1 MVRPD
6 RLCRRCLSTTSRVGQ
21 QAFKTPFGLRPT
33 SVEDTLVDE
42 RTEEFQDVQDELLRR
57 KRKADSK
64 LRHKARRLLLL
75 VEERKVLMSEEWIC
89 VECRRHDTWR
99 SVSLAFVTHAADTL
113 GKGGSG
119 ASAFSGARS
128 GGLGPPSGGDGASG
142 SAVYLATSP
151 HLTDLSSVGKR
162 IVGQQG
168 GNGSGSWKHG
178 RRPMDVTIKVPVGT
192 VVREIRREE
201 ERDRWEVDVKGL
213 DREERNRRW
222 RERWFLKHPSGEVSD
237 PDYKHAFEI
246 LSRKGHLDPPPIAS
260 EPFYLDVSGPI
271 TSPVLLSRGGKGG
284 LGNPHFHVPAASHPS
299 RLASR
304 GVQPPT
310 YTFEFE
316 LKLLADVGLVGF
328 PNAGKSTILRA
339 LTGRKA
345 EVAGYSF
352 TTLNP
357 QIGVVRVYEDGSWAS
372 GQVGVIEDSEA
383 EREKEQKQWNTG
395 DFVPATERGERK
407 VERVRFTISDNPGL
421 LPQAS
426 ENVGLGH
433 TFLRHL
439 ERCLIHV
446 YVLDLTR
453 SDPGA
458 DLKVLQQEMEAWKR
472 GLAERDA
479 VIVLNKGDEVDEAV
493 GRERVE
499 NVKTMLAIDRP
510 SWQVV
515 TVSAKYGLGL
525 DRLVQLLSARL
536 EVGMVISEKT

>member
-1 MVRPD
+1 MGF
-6 RLCRRCLSTTSRVGQ
+6 TSLTG
-21 QAFKTPFGLRPT
+21 A
-33 SVEDTLVDE
+33 
-42 RTEEFQDVQDELLRR
+42 
-57 KRKADSK
+57 
-64 LRHKARRLLLL
+64 
-75 VEERKVLMSEEWIC
+75 
-89 VECRRHDTWR
+89 
-99 SVSLAFVTHAADTL
+99 

-119 ASAFSGARS
+119 SSAFSGARS

-142 SAVYLATSP
+142 SAIYLTTSP

-178 RRPMDVTIKVPVGT
+178 RRPSDITVKVPIGT

-201 ERDRWEVDVKGL
+201 ESERWEADVKGL
-213 DREERNRRW
+213 EREERNKRW
-222 RERWFLKHPSGEVSD
+222 RERWFLKHPSGEISD
-237 PDYKHAFEI
+237 PDYHHAFDI
-246 LSRKGHLDPPPIAS
+246 LSRKGHLDPPPTS
-260 EPFYLDVSGPI
+260 SQPFYLDITRPI
-271 TSPVLLSRGGKGG
+271 TAPILLSKGGKGG
-284 LGNPHFHVPAASHPS
+284 LGNPHFLIPAAATPS

-328 PNAGKSTILRA
+328 PNAGKSTVLRA
-339 LTGRKA
+339 LTGRRA

-372 GQVGVIEDSEA
+372 TTGEITGGVIEESEI
-383 EREKEQKQWNTG
+383 EREREQIRLDTG
-395 DFVPATERGERK
+395 DFVPAQERGDRKIERI
-407 VERVRFTISDNPGL
+407 RFTISDNPGL

-439 ERCLIHV
+439 ERCLVHV
-446 YVLDLTR
+446 YVLDLSR
-453 SDPGA
+453 PDPLA
-458 DLKVLQQEMEAWKR
+458 DLEVLKEEMEAWKR
-472 GLAERDA
+472 GLADLDA
-479 VIVLNKGDEVDEAV
+479 VIVLNKADEVNEKE
-493 GRERVE
+493 GRSRVE
-499 NVKTMLAIDRP
+499 SVKRALREDQP
-510 SWQVV
+510 GWEVV

-525 DRLVQLLSARL
+525 DKLVDVLSAK
-536 EVGMVISEKT
+536 VGEKKHQTIDIDV